1 MTVPVSSAR
10 RTPMR
15 STSHPAK
22 IRVGAYATAVA
33 LVRPPIWALL
43 RSNASLRN
51 GASGPT
57 HRRERKTTRYAD
69 HTTPSATKR

>member
-1 MTVPVSSAR
+1 MTVPMSRAR
-10 RTPMR
+10 RTPIR
-15 STSHPAK
+15 STSQPAK
-22 IRVGAYATAVA
+22 MRVGAYATAVA

-57 HRRERKTTRYAD
+57 QRRERKTTRYAD
-69 HTTPSATKR
+69 HTTPRATKR